1 MDRLNFRHGTVHTVM
16 YTSGTAMNIPQAF
29 PMCRYCRWLSMLS
42 AVATTLAFSS
52 PAAAT
57 LGEGASS
64 VEVNRVKMQAHL
76 QVVRRANY
84 VVHELGLPAG
94 GKVRQ
99 FVADG
104 GKVFAVSWS
113 AGWRPDLREIMGTH
127 YDRYIA
133 ATKGKIVA
141 RGPVRLELPGLVVIM
156 GGHQRAFFGRVY
168 LLDQLPPNMRIEDIH

>member
-1 MDRLNFRHGTVHTVM
+1 VNFGHGTVDTGM
-16 YTSGTAMNIPQAF
+16 YTCGAVMNIPIAS
-29 PMCRYCRWLSMLS
+29 PMCRSCRWLCMLS
-42 AVATTLAFSS
+42 AIVTALGFSP
-52 PAAAT
+52 PAGAT

-64 VEVNRVKMQAHL
+64 VEVNRVRMQANL
-76 QVVRRANY
+76 RVVRKTNY
-84 VVHELGLPAG
+84 VVHELGLPSG

-113 AGWRPDLREIMGTH
+113 GGWRPDLREIMGTH
-127 YDRYIA
+127 YDRYLA
-133 ATKGKIVA
+133 VTKGKIVV

-156 GGHQRAFFGRVY
+156 GGHQRAFFGHVY

>member
-1 MDRLNFRHGTVHTVM
+1 
-16 YTSGTAMNIPQAF
+16 
-29 PMCRYCRWLSMLS
+29 MLP
-42 AVATTLAFSS
+42 AVATAIAFSP

-64 VEVNRVKMQAHL
+64 VEVNRVRMQANL
-76 QVVRRANY
+76 RVVRKTNY
-84 VVHELGLPAG
+84 AVHELGLPAG

-113 AGWRPDLREIMGTH
+113 GGWRPDLREIMGTH
-127 YDRYIA
+127 YDRYLA
-133 ATKGKIVA
+133 AAKGKIVV
-141 RGPVRLELPGLVVIM
+141 RGPIRVELPGLVVIM

-168 LLDQLPPNMRIEDIH
+168 LLDQLPPNMRVEDIH